1 VRTAGEPVL
10 ARSLIREASGFAAR
24 QLGEPA
30 SARVSL
36 AGSAVLPADAFFAA
50 HRSFIRVASF
60 SRASGLRC
68 RFFFFFCFG
77 ADARAGFALL
87 GVLFFGGF
95 AFLLERLDL
104 FVSFPRNFTSF
115 LVNLAMLA
123 SRR

>member
-1 VRTAGEPVL
+1 MRTAGEPVL

-36 AGSAVLPADAFFAA
+36 ADSAVLPADAFFAA

-68 RFFFFFCFG
+68 RFFFFCFG

-87 GVLFFGGF
+87 GVLFFGVF
-95 AFLLERLDL
+95 ALLLERLDL
-104 FVSFPRNFTSF
+104 FVNLPRNFTSF